1 MKLFLLFIVA
11 FSVLLPGVS
20 GGQVLPFTHYTPEN
34 ELNPLPSAEV
44 TRVYQD
50 ELGYMWFAVYSSG
63 IVRYDGVNMTVYGL
77 DEGLADL
84 YVWDLNED
92 ATGRLW
98 VSSNAGLVVS
108 EKPLGKYGTGERVR
122 FVRHF
127 GDTQLLDVAVNHNKL
142 DVDGKGRIWVGTQS
156 LGVVRY
162 RFASDTVLVADT
174 LSTAFNGSG
183 NQVAVRSLVA
193 RNDGSVWIALLGG
206 NLLKIENEE
215 VSAVYRS
222 GSSISV
228 NTLFE
233 SPDGTLWGGEQNGGI
248 WRLLE
253 DGDEPE
259 FVFINSKSTSNI
271 PNIAASSDGTLW
283 VSSEGSGMQ
292 HLDPISRDPI
302 ATYTRAN
309 GLLAEVVYNIFQDR
323 ENNIWVAQS
332 GGVSKLRYNY
342 KAFRNL
348 TASALAGGKPIL
360 PSPSVNTVL
369 SSLNHTTPCSIWAGT
384 SEGGITCINDD
395 FESEF
400 IQIESGLTGNWVNGL
415 IYDES
420 GRVWAG
426 TARGL
431 NSISFADAKPL
442 EDASAST
449 EITVFGSTA
458 IVSTYPASSVL
469 AVEKLMIREDSNSES
484 TIESIWFPAYQAVYA
499 VVNENL
505 YTLDGSTGLPAA
517 IFHSVAFDGDRYLWV
532 GTRDRGIYRS
542 TEPLTV
548 ESLHWNETGERTGDG
563 AVDESGDGADSGA
576 VGVAGDGANHGPA
589 IRFEPWWSTD
599 NGAPSNQIEKMLWY
613 SDAMWVG
620 TPSGLAVLDAGTT
633 DIKHLITASEGLR
646 AGNATS
652 FAVSPVSGML
662 WVGTNQGLAEI
673 DPETF
678 EVLRTVTR
686 QDGLVDNEVWYYGS
700 VHFDPA
706 GILYFGTAK
715 GISIYDPD
723 ADLVNEVPPILKL
736 TNFVSEKIQG
746 ERSEYTFE
754 YAALSFGNERQ
765 VRYQTRLLGF
775 YDEWSPLKPDTRV
788 NFTNLSAFFL
798 PKRYTFEVQAVN
810 ESGVAS
816 VEPLSFAFYVDPPPL
831 LRWWAFL
838 IYFVVLAVVI
848 YGVDRF
854 QRARLI
860 KKEREAAY
868 LRETELKAETAIAK
882 SNAAEAQAKALQA
895 ENDLKAAELEKAREL
910 EVAYH
915 ELKSTQNRLIQAE
928 KMASLGRLST
938 GIAHEIK
945 NPLNFINN
953 FSEVSRELVDELKTA
968 IAGSDQEEID
978 YILENLSFNTRK
990 IDEHGKRAD
999 AIVRSMMQHSRG
1011 GQGEFEEVQLN
1022 KLINEYVDLAYQGKK
1037 SQNNGLDVQ
1046 ISSSLDPSITSMTII
1061 PQKFGQVLQN
1071 IVENALDS
1079 MWKHQK
1085 KASGD
1090 YRPEIRITSRRN
1102 NGHVEIRISDNGPGI
1117 PDHIQEKIFEP
1128 FFTTKPTGEGTGLGL
1143 SLSYD
1148 FITQS
1153 HNGKLELGDPELGG
1167 ATFVISLPYSPTAD
1181 AQPSGF

>member
-323 ENNIWVAQS
+323 EDNIWVAQS
-332 GGVSKLRYNY
+332 GGVSRLRYNY
-342 KAFRNL
+342 KAFKNL
-348 TASALAGGKPIL
+348 TASSPAGGQPVL
-360 PSPSVNTVL
+360 PSPSVNTVIA
-369 SSLNHTTPCSIWAGT
+369 SLNHATPCRIWAGT
-384 SEGGITCINDD
+384 SEGGVACINDD
-395 FESEF
+395 FTSEL
-400 IQIESGLTGNWVNGL
+400 IQTESGLAANWVNGL
-415 IYDES
+415 VYDQT
-420 GRVWAG
+420 GRVWVG

-431 NSISFADAKPL
+431 NSISFDGNKPL
-442 EDASAST
+442 PDASFSN
-449 EITVFGSTA
+449 EITIFGSRA
-458 IVSTYPASSVL
+458 IVSRYPSTSVL
-469 AVEKLMIREDSNSES
+469 AVEKLMMREHADSES
-484 TIESIWFPAYQAVYA
+484 VVESIWFPAFQAVYA
-499 VVNENL
+499 VVDEKL
-505 YTLDGSTGLPAA
+505 FTLDGATGLPAT
-517 IFHSVAFDGDRYLWV
+517 IFHAVAFDGDRYLWV

-548 ESLHWNETGERTGDG
+548 EALHRNERGEKKGDETDNETDNEISDETSDG
-563 AVDESGDGADSGA
+563 PADGM
-576 VGVAGDGANHGPA
+576 A

-599 NGAPSNQIEKMLWY
+599 NGAPSNQIEKMLWHA
-613 SDAMWVG
+613 DAMWVG
-620 TPSGLAVLDAGTT
+620 TPSGLAVLDAGAPA
-633 DIKHLITASEGLR
+633 IKHLITTADGLR

-652 FAVSPVSGML
+652 FAVSPATGRM

-673 DPETF
+673 DPVTY

-700 VHFDPA
+700 VHFDPS
-706 GILYFGTAK
+706 GTLYFGTAR
-715 GISIYDPD
+715 GISIYDPE
-723 ADLVNEVPPILKL
+723 ADRANQVPPALKL
-736 TNFVSEKIQG
+736 TNFVSETIAG
-746 ERSEYTFE
+746 ERNEFTFE

-816 VEPLSFAFYVDPPPL
+816 VVPLSFEFHVDPPPL
-831 LRWWAFL
+831 LTWWAFL
-838 IYFVVLAVVI
+838 VYFVVLAVGVF
-848 YGVDRF
+848 GVDRF

-860 KKEREAAY
+860 KREREAAY
-868 LRETELKAETAIAK
+868 IRETELKAETAIAK

-953 FSEVSRELVDELKTA
+953 FSEISRDLVDELKTA
-968 IAGSDQEEID
+968 INRNDQDEIE
-978 YILENLSFNTRK
+978 YILDNLSFNTKK

-999 AIVRSMMQHSRG
+999 SIVRSMMQHSRG
-1011 GQGEFEEVQLN
+1011 GQGEFEQIELN
-1022 KLINEYVDLAYQGKK
+1022 KLIKEYIDLAYQGKK
-1037 SQNNGLDVQ
+1037 SQISGLDVA
-1046 ISSSLDPSITSMTII
+1046 INSNLDDTIATVNII
-1061 PQKFGQVLQN
+1061 PQKVGQVLQN

-1079 MWKHQK
+1079 MWSHK
-1085 KASGD
+1085 KKSNGE
-1090 YRPEIRITSRRN
+1090 YHPEIKITSRRTD
-1102 NGHVEIRISDNGPGI
+1102 GYVEIRVSDNGPGI
-1117 PDHIQEKIFEP
+1117 PDHIREKIFEP

-1148 FITQS
+1148 FITQI
-1153 HNGKLELGDPELGG
+1153 HNGKLELDEPEMGG
-1167 ATFVISLPYSPTAD
+1167 ATFVISLPHSPAD
-1181 AQPSGF
+1181 

>member
-1 MKLFLLFIVA
+1 MKPLLLFIVA

-44 TRVYQD
+44 TQVYQD

-63 IVRYDGVNMTVYGL
+63 IVRYDGVNMAVYGL

-92 ATGRLW
+92 AAGRLW

-108 EKPLGKYGTGERVR
+108 EKPLEKYGTGEKIQ

-127 GDTQLLDVAVNHNKL
+127 GDTPLLDVAVNHNKL
-142 DVDGKGRIWVGTQS
+142 DVDVEGRIWVGTQS
-156 LGVVRY
+156 LGIVRY
-162 RFASDTVLVADT
+162 RFSSDTVLVADT

-183 NQVAVRSLVA
+183 EQVAVRSLAA
-193 RNDGSVWIALLGG
+193 RSDGSVWVGLLGG
-206 NLLKIENEE
+206 DLLKYENEE
-215 VSAVYRS
+215 VSAVYSS
-222 GSSISV
+222 GTSTSV

-233 SPDGTLWGGEQNGGI
+233 SPEGTLWGGEQNGGI

-253 DGDEPE
+253 DGGEPE
-259 FVFINSKSTSNI
+259 FIFVNSKSTSNI

-283 VSSEGSGMQ
+283 ISSEGSGMQ
-292 HLDPISRDPI
+292 HLDPISGDPI
-302 ATYTRAN
+302 AIYTRAN

-323 ENNIWVAQS
+323 EDNIWVAQS

-348 TASALAGGKPIL
+348 TASSPAGGKPIL
-360 PSPSVNTVL
+360 PSPSANTVL
-369 SSLNHTTPCSIWAGT
+369 ASLNHATPCSIWAGT
-384 SEGGITCINDD
+384 SEGGIACINDD

-400 IQIESGLTGNWVNGL
+400 IQTESGLTANWVNGL
-415 IYDES
+415 IYDQS

-431 NSISFADAKPL
+431 NSISFADTKPL
-442 EDASAST
+442 EDASASN

-458 IVSTYPASSVL
+458 IVSTYPATSVL
-469 AVEKLMIREDSNSES
+469 AVERLMIREDSNSES
-484 TIESIWFPAYQAVYA
+484 TVESIWFPAYQAVYA
-499 VVNENL
+499 IVNERL
-505 YTLDGSTGLPAA
+505 YTLDGSNGLPAA

-548 ESLHWNETGERTGDG
+548 ESLHRNETGERTGDG
-563 AVDESGDGADSGA
+563 TDDGMGNRTDNRMGDGPADGT
-576 VGVAGDGANHGPA
+576 A

-599 NGAPSNQIEKMLWY
+599 NGAPSNQIEKMLWHAE
-613 SDAMWVG
+613 AMWVG
-620 TPSGLAVLDAGTT
+620 TPSGLAVLDAGTSS
-633 DIKHLITASEGLR
+633 IKQLITASDGLR

-652 FAVSPVSGML
+652 FAVSPVTGML
-662 WVGTNQGLAEI
+662 WVGTNQGLAEM
-673 DPETF
+673 DPETY

-686 QDGLVDNEVWYYGS
+686 QDGLVDNEVWFYGS
-700 VHFDPA
+700 VHFDPS
-706 GILYFGTAK
+706 GTLYFGTAR

-723 ADLVNEVPPILKL
+723 ADLVNEVPPKLKL

-746 ERSEYTFE
+746 ERNEFTFE

-816 VEPLSFAFYVDPPPL
+816 AVPISFEFYVDPPPL
-831 LRWWAFL
+831 LHWGAFL
-838 IYFVVLAVVI
+838 IYFMILAVGIFV
-848 YGVDRF
+848 VDRF

-882 SNAAEAQAKALQA
+882 SNATEAQAKALQA

-968 IAGSDQEEID
+968 IARSDQEEVD

-999 AIVRSMMQHSRG
+999 SIVRSMMQHSRG
-1011 GQGEFEEVQLN
+1011 GQGEFEQIDLN
-1022 KLINEYVDLAYQGKK
+1022 KLIKEYFDLAYQGKK
-1037 SQNNGLDVQ
+1037 SQISGLDVL
-1046 ISSSLDPSITSMTII
+1046 INSSLDPSIASVMVI
-1061 PQKFGQVLQN
+1061 PQKVGQVLQN

-1079 MWKHQK
+1079 MWNHK
-1085 KASGD
+1085 KKVNGD
-1090 YRPEIRITSRRN
+1090 YRPEIRITSRRSDSY
-1102 NGHVEIRISDNGPGI
+1102 VEIRISDNGPGI
-1117 PDHIQEKIFEP
+1117 PDHIKEKIFEP

-1153 HNGKLELGDPELGG
+1153 HNGKLELDEPELGG
-1167 ATFVISLPYSPTAD
+1167 ATFVISLPHSSPA
-1181 AQPSGF
+1181 

>member
-1 MKLFLLFIVA
+1 MKLLLLFIVA
-11 FSVLLPGVS
+11 FSVMLPGVA

-44 TRVYQD
+44 TQVYQD
-50 ELGYMWFAVYSSG
+50 KLGYMWFAVYSSG
-63 IVRYDGVNMTVYGL
+63 IVRYDGVSMTVYGL
-77 DEGLADL
+77 EEGLADL

-98 VSSNAGLVVS
+98 VSSNAGLAVS
-108 EKPLGKYGTGERVR
+108 EKPLEQYGTGERIQ

-127 GDTQLLDVAVNHNKL
+127 GDTPLLDVAVNHNKL
-142 DVDGKGRIWVGTQS
+142 DVDVEGRIWAGTQS

-162 RFASDTVLVADT
+162 RFSSDTVLVADT
-174 LSTAFNGSG
+174 LSTSFQGLGEQA
-183 NQVAVRSLVA
+183 AVRSLVS
-193 RNDGSVWIALLGG
+193 RSDGSVWVGLLGG
-206 NLLKIENEE
+206 DLLKYEHDEIA
-215 VSAVYRS
+215 AVYRS
-222 GSSISV
+222 GTSTSV

-233 SPDGTLWGGEQNGGI
+233 GPDGTLWGGEQNGGI
-248 WRLLE
+248 WRLFE
-253 DGDEPE
+253 EGGEPE
-259 FVFINSKSTSNI
+259 FIFISSNLTSNI
-271 PNIAASSDGTLW
+271 PGMVATSDGTLW

-292 HLDPISRDPI
+292 HLDPSSGEPI
-302 ATYTRAN
+302 AHYTRAN

-323 ENNIWVAQS
+323 EENIWVAQS

-342 KAFRNL
+342 KAFKNL
-348 TASALAGGKPIL
+348 TASSPAGGQPVL
-360 PSPSVNTVL
+360 PSPSVNTVIA
-369 SSLNHTTPCSIWAGT
+369 SLNHATPCRIWAGT
-384 SEGGITCINDD
+384 SEGGVACINDD
-395 FESEF
+395 FTSEF
-400 IQIESGLTGNWVNGL
+400 IQTESGLAANWVNGL
-415 IYDES
+415 VYDHT
-420 GRVWAG
+420 GRVWVG

-431 NSISFADAKPL
+431 NSISFDGIKPL
-442 EDASAST
+442 TDASYSN
-449 EITVFGSTA
+449 EITIFGSKA
-458 IVSTYPASSVL
+458 IVSRYPSTSVL
-469 AVEKLMIREDSNSES
+469 AVEKLMMQEHADSES
-484 TIESIWFPAYQAVYA
+484 VVESIWFPAFQAVYA
-499 VVNENL
+499 VVDDKL
-505 YTLDGSTGLPAA
+505 FTLDGANGLPTT
-517 IFHSVAFDGDRYLWV
+517 IFHAVAFDGDRYLWV

-548 ESLHWNETGERTGDG
+548 ETLHRNETGERTGERAEERKGDETSDG
-563 AVDESGDGADSGA
+563 PVDGM
-576 VGVAGDGANHGPA
+576 A

-613 SDAMWVG
+613 AGAMWVG
-620 TPSGLAVLDAGTT
+620 TPLGLAVLDADTAAVT
-633 DIKHLITASEGLR
+633 HLITAGDGLR

-673 DPETF
+673 DPETY
-678 EVLRTVTR
+678 EVLRNVTR

-706 GILYFGTAK
+706 GTLYFGTAR
-715 GISIYDPD
+715 GISIYDPA
-723 ADLVNEVPPILKL
+723 ADKVNEVPPKLKL
-736 TNFVSEKIQG
+736 TNIVSEEIRG
-746 ERSEYTFE
+746 ERNEFVFE

-775 YDEWSPLKPDTRV
+775 YDEWSPLKSDTRV

-816 VEPLSFAFYVDPPPL
+816 VVPLSFEFHVDPPPL
-831 LRWWAFL
+831 LTWWAFL
-838 IYFVVLAVVI
+838 IYFVILAAGI
-848 YGVDRF
+848 FSVDRF
-854 QRARLI
+854 QRVRLI